1 MAAFYGSA
9 FIHTHGKRL
18 PDSNEYVTHES
29 YAALVSRLESVAAT
43 HPTRYRLRVGALAV
57 LGYACVAAMMLGLLA
72 FLPLLTWALIKLDLE
87 AILFKLALPVLVL
100 VATLG
105 RALWVTLVPPPGLE
119 IRADAAPVLF
129 AEIDAVRRAVNAPA
143 PHHVLISD
151 RLNASVAQVPRLG
164 ILGWQQTY
172 LVLGLPLLTAL
183 TPAQFRAV
191 LAHEFGHL
199 SRAHTRFGNWIYR
212 IRGTWAQVVVA
223 VQQRR
228 SRLGTLLISRF
239 VRWYSPLFDAY
250 TFVLARRHEFEADRI
265 AAAAVGSATMA
276 STLVSLAL
284 RTRYLN
290 DVVWPRVSARTV
302 DEPVPPPA
310 AFVGVVHAAPAEL
323 PPSMTR
329 TWLAGALASQ
339 SDLED
344 PHPSLSAR
352 LAALDLD
359 PSDDPTASTSVEL
372 LAQPIAWESTAAA
385 HYLGQTAITLA
396 DALDARWRQ
405 EVTARWK
412 DRHRHLVRAR
422 DGLRELEA
430 RATQA
435 PLDLE
440 ERFHVADWTED
451 VYGADAALPLVTAL
465 VHDAPRHASGCFMLG
480 RLLLARNEESG
491 IAYLERAM
499 QIDPGATGM
508 AAAMIAGYLRNVG
521 RVQEASAFQ
530 AEADVVIAAAEAADA
545 ERRRVGPG
553 DHFVPADVQ
562 DSDRARLIEQ
572 LARSST
578 VGRAW
583 LVRKVTRHAAERPC
597 YVLGIARAE
606 PWWRFVS
613 DGSNTYLVRKLV
625 EELDLPGGTIVFVL
639 TRKRRWLRRAL
650 RRVSGAEVYRRR
662 NR

>member
-18 PDSNEYVTHES
+18 PDSHEYVTHES
-29 YAALVSRLESVAAT
+29 YATLVSRLESVAAT

-72 FLPLLTWALIKLDLE
+72 FL
-87 AILFKLALPVLVL
+87 
-100 VATLG
+100 
-105 RALWVTLVPPPGLE
+105 
-119 IRADAAPVLF
+119 
-129 AEIDAVRRAVNAPA
+129 
-143 PHHVLISD
+143 
-151 RLNASVAQVPRLG
+151 
-164 ILGWQQTY
+164 
-172 LVLGLPLLTAL
+172 
-183 TPAQFRAV
+183 
-191 LAHEFGHL
+191 
-199 SRAHTRFGNWIYR
+199 
-212 IRGTWAQVVVA
+212 
-223 VQQRR
+223 
-228 SRLGTLLISRF
+228 
-239 VRWYSPLFDAY
+239 
-250 TFVLARRHEFEADRI
+250 
-265 AAAAVGSATMA
+265 
-276 STLVSLAL
+276 
-284 RTRYLN
+284 
-290 DVVWPRVSARTV
+290 
-302 DEPVPPPA
+302 
-310 AFVGVVHAAPAEL
+310 
-323 PPSMTR
+323 
-329 TWLAGALASQ
+329 
-339 SDLED
+339 
-344 PHPSLSAR
+344 
-352 LAALDLD
+352 
-359 PSDDPTASTSVEL
+359 
-372 LAQPIAWESTAAA
+372 
-385 HYLGQTAITLA
+385 
-396 DALDARWRQ
+396 
-405 EVTARWK
+405 
-412 DRHRHLVRAR
+412 
-422 DGLRELEA
+422 
-430 RATQA
+430 

-508 AAAMIAGYLRNVG
+508 AAAVIAGYLRNVG

-530 AEADVVIAAAEAADA
+530 AEADAVIAEAEAADA

-562 DSDRARLIEQ
+562 DSDRARLVEQ
-572 LARSST
+572 LARSSA

-583 LVRKVTRHAAERPC
+583 LVRKVTRHAAKRPC